1 MKLTNIGEK
10 KQDKSQLYKIH
21 SGLTQAQIMS
31 ENEVPSAPLAPKS
44 LSPGLTQ
51 AVGLPHTRTPKF
63 TPHEP
68 LFLVP

>member
-1 MKLTNIGEK
+1 MKLTNLGEK

-44 LSPGLTQ
+44 LSYINKNSKVYIPWAPFPSTI
-51 AVGLPHTRTPKF
+51 
-63 TPHEP
+63 
-68 LFLVP
+68 